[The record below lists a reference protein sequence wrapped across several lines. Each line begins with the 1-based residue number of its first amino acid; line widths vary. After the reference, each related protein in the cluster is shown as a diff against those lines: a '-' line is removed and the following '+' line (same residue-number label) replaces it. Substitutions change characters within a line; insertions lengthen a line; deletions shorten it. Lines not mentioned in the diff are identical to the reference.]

1 MFYTFIWDGKKD
13 KISRDQLIKD
23 YSDGGCKMI
32 HLPSFSK
39 SMKLSW
45 VQRLFHS
52 ESSWKNLF
60 LSMYKTDQAKL
71 QSLGDFYPKLLTKN
85 HSNDFWNEV
94 MNTLH
99 YFHQKLQKN
108 NLEDI
113 LSAPLWY
120 NSNILI
126 GDTPVFC
133 RSMFDLGIRFVSDLF
148 DDKGV
153 LHNYEYLC
161 RIYNNR
167 LPILTYLGLKNSIF
181 GKWPFLRE
189 APSNIPLPLLPFTFK
204 FFSRNLK
211 GSRHFYQTLIK
222 NIKCNT
228 KYIEK
233 WQRDLQLN
241 HTDLQ
246 MFSNYIFK
254 CTSDYN
260 LIWFQ
265 YRLTH
270 RILGTNDLLF
280 KINIK
285 PSYLCSFCKK
295 ERETFTHLFLDC
307 NFVSKIW
314 KNLEDLIFE
323 KCDLTI
329 KFSPEDIIF
338 SSINVYSPGLNIILL
353 LAKKH
358 IYNARVKGSIPSTE
372 TIKNLIKQYYC
383 ALSCQDKWSMLANL
397 FV

>member
-52 ESSWKNLF
+52 ESSWKKLF

-99 YFHQKLQKN
+99 YFHQKLQTN
-108 NLEDI
+108 NFEDI

-211 GSRHFYQTLIK
+211 GSRQFYQTLIK
-222 NIKCNT
+222 NI
-228 KYIEK
+228 
-233 WQRDLQLN
+233 
-241 HTDLQ
+241 
-246 MFSNYIFK
+246 
-254 CTSDYN
+254 
-260 LIWFQ
+260 
-265 YRLTH
+265 
-270 RILGTNDLLF
+270 
-280 KINIK
+280 
-285 PSYLCSFCKK
+285 
-295 ERETFTHLFLDC
+295 
-307 NFVSKIW
+307 
-314 KNLEDLIFE
+314 
-323 KCDLTI
+323 
-329 KFSPEDIIF
+329 
-338 SSINVYSPGLNIILL
+338 
-353 LAKKH
+353 
-358 IYNARVKGSIPSTE
+358 
-372 TIKNLIKQYYC
+372 
-383 ALSCQDKWSMLANL
+383 
-397 FV
+397 